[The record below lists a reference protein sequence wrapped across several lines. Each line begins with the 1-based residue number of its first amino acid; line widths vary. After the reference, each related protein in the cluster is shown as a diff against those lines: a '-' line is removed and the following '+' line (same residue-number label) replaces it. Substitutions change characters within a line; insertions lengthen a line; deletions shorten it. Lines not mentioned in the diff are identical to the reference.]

1 MAANNMKNMM
11 RQAQQMQMKMQKV
24 QEEIQSMTYES
35 SAGGGMVKATVQ
47 GNGRV
52 LGVEINPIVVDLEIK
67 PEAVDPEDVEMLQD
81 LVVTA
86 INSGFDEISSIG
98 SAKMAEITGGMKI
111 PGM

>member
-52 LGVEINPIVVDLEIK
+52 LGVEINPIVVV
-67 PEAVDPEDVEMLQD
+67 PSDVEMLQD

>member
-1 MAANNMKNMM
+1 MAANNMKHMM

-52 LGVEINPIVVDLEIK
+52 LGVEINPIVVD
-67 PEAVDPEDVEMLQD
+67 PSDVEMLQD

>member
-24 QEEIQSMTYES
+24 QEEIQYMTYES

-52 LGVEINPIVVDLEIK
+52 LGVEINPIVVD
-67 PEAVDPEDVEMLQD
+67 PSDVEMLQD

>member
-11 RQAQQMQMKMQKV
+11 RQAQQMQRKMQKV

-52 LGVEINPIVVDLEIK
+52 LGVEINPIVVD
-67 PEAVDPEDVEMLQD
+67 PSDVEMLQD

>member
-52 LGVEINPIVVDLEIK
+52 LGVEINPIVVD
-67 PEAVDPEDVEMLQD
+67 PSDVEMLQD

>member
-52 LGVEINPIVVDLEIK
+52 LGVEINPIVVDPSDI
-67 PEAVDPEDVEMLQD
+67 EMLQD

>member
-52 LGVEINPIVVDLEIK
+52 LGVEINPNVVD
-67 PEAVDPEDVEMLQD
+67 PSDVEMLQD